1 MSITQITGL
10 KSGREKLAVILTL
23 VIITLLATGFVWAH
37 KKVHVIVDGQNID
50 VNTLYSSSNS
60 VLLQA
65 GIVLGPQD
73 EYRLSTDKLMNGT
86 TIEVFRAVP
95 VTVIYQGKSQVVTT
109 GKPTVGEV
117 TQSLGIVGEDIKLEP
132 DGTTRVATGMQI
144 TAITLSEKLVERQVA
159 EPFAVIR
166 KPDGNLEKGVE
177 EVIEVGQDGVKTIT
191 VKVHFAD
198 GKQIAEETV
207 DEKITETPK
216 PKVIKVGTRDTV
228 ETSRGAMRFSRST
241 YMEASAYLPT
251 DGSGAGIT
259 ATGIPARRGIV
270 AVDPDVIPLGTR
282 LYVAGYGLALA
293 ADTGGAIVGNR
304 IDLCME
310 GYYEAMRFGHRTV
323 KVYILE

>member
-1 MSITQITGL
+1 MIGIMPAAI

-37 KKVHVIVDGQNID
+37 KKVQIVVDGQNIN
-50 VNTLYSSSNS
+50 VNTLYSNPNS
-60 VLLQA
+60 VLGQA

-73 EYRLSTDKLMNGT
+73 EYRLSTDKLLNGS

-117 TQSLGIVGEDIKLEP
+117 AQSLGIPGENIKLEP
-132 DGTTRVATGMQI
+132 DGTSKVEAGMQI

-159 EPFAVIR
+159 EPFSVVR
-166 KPDGNLEKGVE
+166 RPDATLEKGTEEVVE
-177 EVIEVGQDGVKTIT
+177 EGQDGIKTVT

-198 GKQIAEETV
+198 GKQVAEEIVT
-207 DEKITETPK
+207 EKVTQMPK
-216 PKVIKVGTRDTV
+216 AQLIKVGTRDMV
-228 ETSRGAMRFSRST
+228 ETSRGAMRFSRAT

-259 ATGIPARRGIV
+259 ASGIPARRGVV

-282 LYVAGYGLALA
+282 LYVDGYGLALA

-310 GYYEAMRFGHRTV
+310 GYYEAMRFGRRTV